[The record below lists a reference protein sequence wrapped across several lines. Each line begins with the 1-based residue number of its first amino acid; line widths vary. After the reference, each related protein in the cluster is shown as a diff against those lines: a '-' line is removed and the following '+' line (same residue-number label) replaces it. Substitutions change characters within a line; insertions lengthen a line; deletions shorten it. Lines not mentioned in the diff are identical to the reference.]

1 MKYIL
6 IILLTMI
13 VPYAV
18 LGQVEICDNGIDDD
32 NDGLIDLNDEDC
44 ECEVVQPIS
53 LIPNPSF
60 EEMDCCPSGRSQLDC
75 ATNWIQASEPT
86 TDYIH
91 LCDWLGWPD
100 FPPPLPFPDGD
111 GIMGF
116 RDGRIRNNGDVAPYW
131 KEYAGAC
138 LLSPLLKDTSYRFQ
152 FDVGF
157 VDSQK
162 SPTIDISFFGT
173 PDCNYLPF
181 GVGDNQFGCPSNSP
195 DWKKLGEVTLSGGS
209 TGGWVNAVIEI
220 VPTED
225 IYAIAIGPDCD
236 PVASPISIYY
246 FFDNLILADLASFDL
261 QINEVEHPCSPD
273 FTLSVADN
281 PDFQYQWYLSGI
293 ALQDE
298 VSSTL
303 TQNYGEGTY
312 QVRILDS
319 TSCRVSETYE
329 YIIPSFDT
337 PTRIAICEGE
347 FYEFG
352 DSILTNSGL
361 YVDTFQTQNNCDSI
375 VFLEL
380 DVVGTAYD
388 TLEASILEGEIFEFN
403 EQKYRDEGEYPLV
416 FTSYLGC
423 DSLVNLKL
431 SHFNVF
437 IPNAFS
443 PNGDGINDVFHP
455 FAPVGEIQSFE
466 IKIFDRW
473 GNFLYQGSTEWNGSN
488 LAPGVYVYLINIEFT
503 YGATKMFSG
512 DVTLMK

>member
-6 IILLTMI
+6 IILLSVL
-13 VPYAV
+13 VPCAV

-44 ECEVVQPIS
+44 ECEVIQPIS
-53 LIPNPSF
+53 LISNPSF
-60 EEMDCCPSGRSQLDC
+60 EELNCCPDNWSQLDC
-75 ATNWIQASEPT
+75 AVDWIQASVPT
-86 TDYIH
+86 TDFIH
-91 LCDWLGWPD
+91 HCDWLGWDD
-100 FPPPLPFPDGD
+100 FPPPQPFPDGQ

-116 RDGRIRNNGDVAPYW
+116 RNGKITNGTPELNW

-138 LLSPLLKDTSYRFQ
+138 LISPLLKDSSYRFQ

-157 VDSQK
+157 VNPAR
-162 SPTIDISFFGT
+162 SPTIDITFFGT
-173 PDCNYLPF
+173 TSCNYLPF
-181 GVGDNQFGCPSNSP
+181 GIGTPDFGCPTNHAK
-195 DWKKLGEVTLSGGS
+195 WEKLGEVTLSGGIR
-209 TGGWVNAVIEI
+209 GWKNTFIEI

-225 IYAIAIGPDCD
+225 IYAIAIGPDCA
-236 PVASPISIYY
+236 PSSNPISTYY
-246 FFDNLILADLASFDL
+246 FFDNLLLADLSSFDL
-261 QINEVEHPCSPD
+261 QISEVSHPCRSD
-273 FTLSVADN
+273 FALSVPN
-281 PDFQYQWYLSGI
+281 NSDFQYQWYLSGI
-293 ALQDE
+293 ALQGE
-298 VSSTL
+298 VFSTL
-303 TQNYGEGTY
+303 LQNYGEGDY
-312 QVRILDS
+312 QVRILDDG
-319 TSCRVSETYE
+319 SCRVSEIYTYE
-329 YIIPSFDT
+329 IPSYSSLAQIT
-337 PTRIAICEGE
+337 ICEGD

-352 DSILTNSGL
+352 TSTLTEAGFF
-361 YVDTFQTQNNCDSI
+361 VDTFQTQYNCDSI

-380 DVVGTAYD
+380 SVTSAAYD

-473 GNFLYQGSTEWNGSN
+473 GNFLYQGATEWNGSN

-512 DVTLMK
+512 DVTLVK